1 VVLGGTRWEVRT
13 VQGEER
19 LNMIRALFV
28 EFIGPFTLTL
38 SGAGTIIITQGKD
51 LVAIALAHGLAIGLM
66 VAAAGHVSGGV
77 YNPALTVGLFLAKKL
92 TAMQAGTYFIVQL
105 LGAVVAALCLKAIFP
120 GSLTGPVKFG
130 VPAVGSAF
138 NVGQALFAEILM
150 TFFLMFV
157 VFGTAVDARGPR
169 AIASLAIGL
178 TITMDIFMGG
188 GVSGA
193 AMNPSRQFGVA
204 LIGND
209 WANWWIYWIGPI
221 VGALLAAALYAYVLQ
236 ERGEAPRPDVMGGD
250 IPRDRRV

>member
-1 VVLGGTRWEVRT
+1 VGDD
-13 VQGEER
+13 ER
-19 LNMIRALFV
+19 LNTIRALIV

-38 SGAGTIIITQGKD
+38 IGAGAIIITQGKD

-66 VAAAGHVSGGV
+66 VAAAGHISGGV

-92 TAMQAGTYFIVQL
+92 TAVQSVTYIVAQL
-105 LGAVVAALCLKAIFP
+105 AGAVVAALCLKAIFP
-120 GSLTGPVKFG
+120 SLLTNPVKLG
-130 VPAVGSAF
+130 VPAVGPGFSTGA
-138 NVGQALFAEILM
+138 ALFAEILM

-157 VFGTAVDARGPR
+157 VYGTAVDERGPR

-204 LIGND
+204 LVGGY
-209 WANWWIYWIGPI
+209 WSNWWIYWIGPI
-221 VGALLAAALYAYVLQ
+221 VGALIAAALYAYVLQ
-236 ERGEAPRPDVMGGD
+236 VQGAPPKPDVMEGD
-250 IPRDRRV
+250 VPRDRRV

>member
-1 VVLGGTRWEVRT
+1 VRD
-13 VQGEER
+13 EER
-19 LNMIRALFV
+19 LNTIRALIV

-38 SGAGTIIITQGKD
+38 IGAGAIIITQGKD

-66 VAAAGHVSGGV
+66 VAAAGHISGGV
-77 YNPALTVGLFLAKKL
+77 YNPALVCGLALARKL
-92 TAMQAGTYFIVQL
+92 TPVQAVSYVIAEL

-120 GSLTGPVKFG
+120 QSMIDAVKFG
-130 VPAVGSAF
+130 VPAVGSGFSNGA
-138 NVGQALFAEILM
+138 ALFAEILM

-157 VFGTAVDARGPR
+157 VYGTAVDERGPR
-169 AIASLAIGL
+169 AIAALAIGL

-204 LIGND
+204 LVGNL
-209 WANWWIYWIGPI
+209 WSNWWIWWIGPI
-221 VGALLAAALYAYVLQ
+221 IGALLAAGLYAYVLQ
-236 ERGEAPRPDVMGGD
+236 VQGAPPRPDVIEGE